1 MITIY
6 FKRFFNDK
14 GVDVVNQNKL
24 IWNGE
29 RGIRTLD
36 KVAPIQHFQ
45 CCAFNHSATS
55 PKITIL
61 TLDHPI
67 LEESY
72 LKKTFTVTIKN
83 KETGKVYQEQVNS
96 DDYILKEFEKK
107 GLKLAFSCRNGCCTS
122 CAVKIISG
130 SLQQPEAMGV
140 SQALKD
146 KGYALLCVAK
156 ASSDLEV
163 ETTYE
168 DEVYDLQFGQYFGR
182 GNTRV
187 APPWEFEE
195 D

>member
-1 MITIY
+1 MY
-6 FKRFFNDK
+6 FKTSFKDK
-14 GVDVVNQNKL
+14 GVDLVNQNKL
-24 IWNGE
+24 ILNGE

-55 PKITIL
+55 PKKSIL

-67 LEESY
+67 FEESY

-83 KETGKVYQEQVNS
+83 KETGKVYQEHVNS
-96 DDYILKEFEKK
+96 DEYILKEFEKN
-107 GLKLAFSCRNGCCTS
+107 GFKLAFSCRNGCCTS

-130 SLQQPEAMGV
+130 TLKQPEAMGV
-140 SQALKD
+140 SKALKD
-146 KGYALLCVAK
+146 KGFALLCVAK
-156 ASSDLEV
+156 ATSDLEV